1 MVYGDPI
8 LWVKNDRKTTT
19 KQTASS
25 VASSPVNKGGPW
37 GYGPVEDKTQTVV
50 SKDEN
55 TTDDDTIPSFWSFDG
70 AEKP

>member
-8 LWVKNDRKTTT
+8 LWVNDGKTTT

-37 GYGPVEDKTQTVV
+37 GYGPVEDKTPTVV
-50 SKDEN
+50 SKDDKS
-55 TTDDDTIPSFWSFDG
+55 TDDDTIPSFWSFDG